1 MVKRNITILVL
12 FALMLSLT
20 LQGYGKEQE
29 KPLIGVVMPVGGL
42 GDLSFA
48 WTAQL
53 GVEKIKKELT
63 NVAISTVEPSKAEML
78 KSSYQYYIDNKAKL
92 IIGIGFQQENI
103 IKEMAKKN
111 PGTKFVIIDAFINL
125 PNVTS
130 ITFKEEEG
138 SFLAGCTAAMISK
151 SGKIGFIGAMD
162 IDLIKKF
169 KKGYEEGAKY
179 INPKIEI
186 DVKYIGK
193 DESAFSS
200 PDKAKKIANEL
211 YDSGIDVIFGA
222 AGGSGLGIIDSA
234 QIKDKY
240 CIGVDSDQDYLSP
253 GNVVTSMMK
262 RVDNA
267 IFFAVDNYGKGKL
280 KNGHIVMGLK
290 DKGISLTEFK
300 YSRSIV
306 TEEKI
311 KKIDQIK
318 EDLIKGNLTIKL

>member
-1 MVKRNITILVL
+1 
-12 FALMLSLT
+12 
-20 LQGYGKEQE
+20 
-29 KPLIGVVMPVGGL
+29 MPVGGL
-42 GDLSFA
+42 GDLSFS

-53 GVEKIKKELT
+53 GVEKIKKELH
-63 NVAISTVEPSKAEML
+63 NVNISTVEPSKAEML
-78 KSSYQYYIDNKAKL
+78 KSSYQYYIDNKAKM
-92 IIGIGFQQENI
+92 IIGIGFQQEKI

-111 PGTKFVIIDAFINL
+111 PGIKFVIIDAFIDL

-138 SFLAGCTAAMISK
+138 SFLAGCTAAMVSK

-179 INPKIEI
+179 INSKIEI

-200 PDKAKKIANEL
+200 PDKAKKIANDL
-211 YDSGIDVIFGA
+211 YDNGLDVIFSA
-222 AGGSGLGIIDSA
+222 AGGSGLGVIDSA

-253 GNVVTSMMK
+253 GNVITSMMK

-267 IFFAVDNYGKGKL
+267 IYFAVDNYSKGKL
-280 KNGHIVMGLK
+280 NNGHITMGLK
-290 DKGISLTEFK
+290 DGGVSLTEFK
-300 YSRSIV
+300 YSQSLM
-306 TEEKI
+306 TQEQI

-318 EDLIKGNLTIKL
+318 QDIIKGKIIIKL